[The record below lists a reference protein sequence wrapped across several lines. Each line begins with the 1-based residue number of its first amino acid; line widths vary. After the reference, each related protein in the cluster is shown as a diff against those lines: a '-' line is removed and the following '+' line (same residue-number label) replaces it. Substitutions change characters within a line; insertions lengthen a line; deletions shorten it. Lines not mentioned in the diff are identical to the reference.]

1 MAAVDEAVSAPS
13 LVAGKAATSGPRR
26 VVIVI
31 VDISGYTRFM
41 VAHRKALSHGQII
54 VANLLRAITSEM
66 RPPLELVR
74 LEGDAAFMFAV
85 KAEGDA
91 AAAEA
96 IGRQISAM
104 FRSFAASVAEM
115 GASAICKC
123 EACSTIDKLQ
133 LKAVVHS
140 GEAVVTR
147 EGAGPDLQGLDVIV
161 AHRLLKNS
169 VAGHEYLLLS
179 EAARSDVELPP
190 GTALSPGVESYD
202 EIGEIRT
209 LVAPATA
216 VAGASSLSPRAETM
230 HAATYEILRCEVRRE
245 YAEVATEPD
254 RGFHFHTGC
263 KLAALLD
270 YPTDAVD
277 AAPPS
282 AVESFAG
289 TGNPWLAGTVNPS
302 EHVVDVGCGAGLDT
316 FIAAR
321 RAGPSGR
328 VIGVDMTAEMLAKAR
343 SAAQSRPTVEI
354 REGYAEELP
363 VPDAWADVVLSNG
376 VLNLCPSKP
385 NALREM
391 MRVLKPGGRLQIGDI
406 LVKRPVPRSALRNI
420 DLWTG

>member
-1 MAAVDEAVSAPS
+1 MTTGQPAPS
-13 LVAGKAATSGPRR
+13 GPCR
-26 VVIVI
+26 VVVVI

-54 VANLLRAITSEM
+54 VANLLRAITGEM
-66 RPPLELVR
+66 RPPLELAR

-85 KAEGDA
+85 KSEGDSA
-91 AAAEA
+91 AADA
-96 IGRQISAM
+96 IGGQITAM
-104 FRSFAASVAEM
+104 FRSFAASIGEM
-115 GASAICKC
+115 ASSAICKC
-123 EACSTIDKLQ
+123 EACSTIDRLQ

-147 EGAGPDLQGLDVIV
+147 GGAAPDLQGVDVIV

-169 VAGHEYLLLS
+169 VPGHEYLLLS
-179 EAARSDVELPP
+179 EAARSDVTLPDGTELVP
-190 GTALSPGVESYD
+190 GREHYD

-209 LVAPATA
+209 LVASAPV
-216 VAGASSLSPRAETM
+216 VAGSSSPAPRAETM

-245 YAEVATEPD
+245 YAEVATQPGK
-254 RGFHFHTGC
+254 GFHFHTGR

-270 YPTDAVD
+270 YPAEDVD
-277 AAPPS
+277 AAPPG

-289 TGNPWLAGTVNPS
+289 TGNPWLAGTVHPGES
-302 EHVVDVGCGAGLDT
+302 VVDIGCGAGLDT
-316 FIAAR
+316 CIAAR
-321 RAGPSGR
+321 RAGPTGR
-328 VIGVDMTAEMLAKAR
+328 VVGVDMTAEMLTRAR
-343 SAAQSRPTVEI
+343 AAALAWPTVEI
-354 REGYAEELP
+354 REGYAEALP

-391 MRVLKPGGRLQIGDI
+391 LRVLKPGGRLQIDDI
-406 LVKRPVPRSALRNI
+406 LVQKPVPPGALRNI